1 MKQNYET
8 LYFSN
13 FIERC
18 VESLGKPIIYLRSY
32 GWNNSTNIEKINE
45 SMQAYKNILP
55 SDMYDA
61 LFESEF
67 VFLVLENI
75 AEAIDFCEDIFPES
89 QASCEKEF
97 YIHFSI
103 INELGQNIFSN

>member
-1 MKQNYET
+1 
-8 LYFSN
+8 
-13 FIERC
+13 
-18 VESLGKPIIYLRSY
+18 
-32 GWNNSTNIEKINE
+32 
-45 SMQAYKNILP
+45 MQAYKNILP

-61 LFESEF
+61 LHESEF

-75 AEAIDFCEDIFPES
+75 LEAIDFCEDIFPES